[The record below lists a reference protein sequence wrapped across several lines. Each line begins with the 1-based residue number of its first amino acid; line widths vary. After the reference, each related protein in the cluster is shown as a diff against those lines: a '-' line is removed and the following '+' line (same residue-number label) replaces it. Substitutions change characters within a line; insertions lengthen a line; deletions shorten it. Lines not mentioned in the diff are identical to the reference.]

1 VCFALQ
7 DHALRLRRPISSD
20 NHREALLKTCNPM
33 KKKTSKKLQLAKV
46 KIASLSKSKQQAL
59 NGDMATSIKI
69 ACLSQGAE
77 ICSEDSCIF

>member
-1 VCFALQ
+1 
-7 DHALRLRRPISSD
+7 
-20 NHREALLKTCNPM
+20 M

-59 NGDMATSIKI
+59 NGGMATSIKI
-69 ACLSQGAE
+69 AGLSQGAE